1 MKFKLISFA
10 VFGASLWAGN
20 QPPLLEPLA
29 FNINSK
35 YTVESVELSREIE
48 SRISRSLRQDLGQL
62 IGEKFNSAALNNI
75 ARRIRDELHVRTVTH
90 HVLRGSNPNH
100 VKVVLEVTHRRGE
113 FELSVPKFAYH
124 SVEGWSGG
132 VEGTV
137 IAGNNRFTAGL
148 LSDGDELAER
158 HSGLQARYEN
168 RKLGTD
174 RLRLRFEFD
183 SYRQQW
189 NGSTLHAISQNDA
202 VPGIYRARQNF
213 EPLMTVVLARPLTLS
228 FGMGFERFDT
238 GLPASRTQSA
248 NAAIT
253 SLRYQK
259 RIEGWG
265 ANQQDLDAAY
275 SLRAATGMLSSD
287 FAYSRHRWEMRYSI
301 SRGRHTVSD
310 EAAAG
315 LITGRAPLFER
326 YVLGTSTL
334 LRGWNKYDLDPLGGS
349 RLVYNSLDYR
359 YGMFDFFYDTGALWD
374 PGQEVV
380 ARHSVG
386 VGLRKNSFM
395 IALAFPIRG
404 HATPVFMVG
413 MNY

>member
-20 QPPLLEPLA
+20 QPSVLEPLA
-29 FNINSK
+29 FNINSR
-35 YTVESVELSREIE
+35 YTVESVELSHEIE
-48 SRISRSLRQDLGQL
+48 TRISRGLRRDLGQL
-62 IGEKFNSAALNNI
+62 IGEKFNSAALNNM

-90 HVLRGSNPNH
+90 HVLRGDHPDH

-124 SVEGWSGG
+124 SGEGWSGA
-132 VEGTV
+132 VDGTV
-137 IAGNNRFTAGL
+137 IAGNSRFTAGL
-148 LSDGDELAER
+148 ISDGDELVER
-158 HSGLQARYEN
+158 YSGLRARYEN

-183 SYRQQW
+183 TYHQEW
-189 NGSTLHAISQNDA
+189 NRSTVNAMARDDA
-202 VPGIYRARQNF
+202 LPGIYRSRQNF
-213 EPLMTVVLARPLTLS
+213 EPLATLVLARPLTVS

-238 GLPASRTQSA
+238 PFPAVRTQSA
-248 NAAIT
+248 NAVIT
-253 SLRYQK
+253 SVRYQK
-259 RIEGWG
+259 RIEGWD
-265 ANQQDLDAAY
+265 ADQQDWDAGY
-275 SLRAATGMLSSD
+275 SLRAATGLLNSD
-287 FAYSRHRWEMRYSI
+287 FAYTRHRWEVHYSI
-301 SRGRHTVSD
+301 RRGRQTLSD
-310 EAAAG
+310 EAVAG
-315 LITGRAPLFER
+315 LVTGHAPLFER
-326 YVLGTSTL
+326 YVLGNSTM

-359 YGMFDFFYDTGALWD
+359 YGMFDVFYDTGAIWD
-374 PGQEVV
+374 PGQEAV

-395 IALAFPIRG
+395 LALAFPIRG

>member
-10 VFGASLWAGN
+10 VFGTSLWAGN
-20 QPPLLEPLA
+20 QPPVLEPLA

-35 YTVESVELSREIE
+35 YTVESVELSHEIE
-48 SRISRSLRQDLGQL
+48 TRISRSLRQDLGQL
-62 IGEKFNSAALNNI
+62 IGEKFNSTALNSM

-90 HVLRGSNPNH
+90 HVLRGNHPDH

-113 FELSVPKFAYH
+113 FELSVPKFVYH
-124 SVEGWSGG
+124 SSEGLSGA
-132 VEGTV
+132 VDGTV

-148 LSDGDELAER
+148 ISDGDELAER
-158 HSGLQARYEN
+158 YSGLHARYEN
-168 RKLGTD
+168 RRLGTD

-183 SYRQQW
+183 SYHQQW
-189 NGSTLHAISQNDA
+189 NQSTVDAIGHADA
-202 VPGIYRARQNF
+202 LPGIYRSRQNF
-213 EPLMTVVLARPLTLS
+213 EPLATLVLARPLTLS

-238 GLPASRTQSA
+238 ALPASRTQSA
-248 NAAIT
+248 NAVIT
-253 SLRYQK
+253 SLHYQK

-265 ANQQDLDAAY
+265 TDQQDWDAAY
-275 SLRAATGMLSSD
+275 SLRAATSILSSD
-287 FAYSRHRWEMRYSI
+287 FAYTRHRWEVRYSI
-301 SRGRHTVSD
+301 SRGRHTLSD

-334 LRGWNKYDLDPLGGS
+334 LRGWNKYDLDPVGGS

-359 YGMFDFFYDTGALWD
+359 YGMFDVFYDTGAIWD
-374 PGQEVV
+374 PGQDAV

-404 HATPVFMVG
+404 HVTPVFMVG